1 MEDGKGNK
9 QDSEVLKGCNF
20 TCESKMPRLKVDTH
34 FQFEVNLLFQIPLS
48 VANKR
53 KLGETFSEGEA
64 ENAGAE
70 ANGAPKA
77 KRSSVSGV
85 CGCKNGCK
93 TKRCSCVKSGKP
105 TVPIRLNRSFSRGHV
120 QGKCNTT
127 TIFSSMSVLTKIQW
141 FCEFRG
147 NKDPCYLKNCTKWGL
162 FSLQL
167 TIIM

>member
-1 MEDGKGNK
+1 M
-9 QDSEVLKGCNF
+9 
-20 TCESKMPRLKVDTH
+20 
-34 FQFEVNLLFQIPLS
+34 
-48 VANKR
+48 
-53 KLGETFSEGEA
+53 GETFSEGET

-105 TVPIRLNRSFSRGHV
+105 KVPIRLNRSFSRGHV

-127 TIFSSMSVLTKIQW
+127 TIFFINVGIDKNTGVLWI
-141 FCEFRG
+141 
-147 NKDPCYLKNCTKWGL
+147 
-162 FSLQL
+162 
-167 TIIM
+167 